1 VSRPQQPVSKLKEIT
16 AAKWWVGGWVREI
29 SQARN
34 NGSTIT
40 FHEASIKLNA
50 TAQQLHVRSQSN
62 TQMDTVTMKRMV
74 CAQTNNSEMDTFDMK
89 TEESAPNPYENFM
102 KDFNKMVIQWK
113 Q

>member
-1 VSRPQQPVSKLKEIT
+1 MPRAQEDML
-16 AAKWWVGGWVREI
+16 AD
-29 SQARN
+29 AR
-34 NGSTIT
+34 
-40 FHEASIKLNA
+40 
-50 TAQQLHVRSQSN
+50 LHVRSQSN

-74 CAQTNNSEMDTFDMK
+74 CAQTNNSEMDTFEIK